1 MKFCA
6 RVRLKPSNDR
16 GEFELDRARS
26 KNNIA
31 ENSIALGHEMDTST
45 AILVIAELEYAM
57 SHGRHKHFR
66 FIRVICADDV
76 NSFKVLQAID
86 S

>member
-16 GEFELDRARS
+16 GEFELDQARS

-31 ENSIALGHEMDTST
+31 ENSIALGYDT
-45 AILVIAELEYAM
+45 
-57 SHGRHKHFR
+57 HNR
-66 FIRVICADDV
+66 
-76 NSFKVLQAID
+76 
-86 S
+86 